1 MVPHAFPLETG
12 ERAPVVERRAGLAH
26 NNTKGEVREHSETM
40 TLVSEDLYVC

>member
-26 NNTKGEVREHSETM
+26 NNTKGEVRELSQI
-40 TLVSEDLYVC
+40 L